1 MTTLSG
7 SEPMPRLALMFVT
20 FGLLAILLTVVLVLG
35 DATLPGRVPPL
46 AAALL
51 AGLGGL
57 SLVGG
62 LFLIEPRGDRGQSL
76 SG

>member
-1 MTTLSG
+1 VH
-7 SEPMPRLALMFVT
+7 RIALGFVVL
-20 FGLLAILLTVVLVLG
+20 GLVAILLTIVLLLG
-35 DATLPGRVPPL
+35 EATLPGRLPPF
-46 AAALL
+46 AAAVL

-62 LFLIEPRGDRGQSL
+62 LWMLEPRRRGQSF

>member
-1 MTTLSG
+1 VH
-7 SEPMPRLALMFVT
+7 RIALGLVVL
-20 FGLLAILLTVVLVLG
+20 GLLAILLTVVLVLG
-35 DATLPGRVPPL
+35 EATLPGRLPPF

-51 AGLGGL
+51 AGAGGL

-62 LFLIEPRGDRGQSL
+62 LWMLEPRGRGRQSF